1 MPELLYA
8 FTKFVAYC
16 GWCWVGLW
24 VFTPAQASLA
34 RALKYGA
41 LRWLLGLAFGVVAA
55 IALGSVSRE
64 SVARLYFS
72 VYAPLRV
79 VEWLIMAIA
88 LQRERSVASA
98 SRSPRV
104 WLWILGGVVVSFLSD
119 LASPEG
125 MAGRFCVGRCLC

>member
-1 MPELLYA
+1 MALYA
-8 FTKFVAYC
+8 AAKFVAYC
-16 GWCWVGLW
+16 GWCWLGLRA
-24 VFTPAQASLA
+24 FTPAHASLTG
-34 RALKYGA
+34 ALKYGA
-41 LRWLLGLAFGVVAA
+41 IRWLLGLAYGLVAA

-79 VEWLIMAIA
+79 VEWLIMAIVM
-88 LQRERSVASA
+88 QRDRSVASA
-98 SRSPRV
+98 LRSPRA
-104 WLWILGGVVVSFLSD
+104 WLWILGGIVVSFLSD